1 MKAKCMR
8 TCYVLRTRLT
18 MVMALAMGACSHNP
32 STVDDNF
39 GFSVRQLVKTQI
51 ANPQAPM
58 HTTSPAPSDG
68 QSAKSAIDRYQ
79 QSFDSIPLPTNVF
92 NIGVGSGTGGG
103 AR

>member
-1 MKAKCMR
+1 MKVKCMR
-8 TCYVLRTRLT
+8 ACYVSRTSLT
-18 MVMALAMGACSHNP
+18 IAMAMGACSHTP

-51 ANPQAPM
+51 ANPHAPTN
-58 HTTSPAPSDG
+58 TTSPAPSDG

-103 AR
+103 TR